1 VRPTDPRRWRPRL
14 GVIGARRRRQGTGSH
29 LARFAH
35 EAGGR
40 IVAVAGSSGETAAE
54 ASHALVRWGIEAT
67 PYADAQEMVAQ
78 ESLDALVV
86 ASPVAFHERHLRLA
100 LEANLH
106 ALCEKPLLWR
116 PTGLSEVAAEIFAAF
131 RDRGLHLACQAQW
144 PKTLPAYASL
154 FPVAMPPARFDMAM
168 APAVTGYEALVESVP
183 HPLSL
188 LEEVREAAGFGEHA
202 DAAPLSRL
210 RIDRP
215 DGPSGGDRRLVVS
228 FGYPLPDGRE
238 IDARVAL
245 ETREEP
251 PRPASYGFDG
261 NVVHREIEEPG
272 YRLFLRADATDGAS
286 RRVPLEDPSRR
297 LVTEFVAAIS
307 QGPAPPPSR
316 RLEREVR
323 RLEEVLAAWSGP
335 RPQRLGVARPVRPP
349 RETGERAG

>member
-1 VRPTDPRRWRPRL
+1 VRPTDPLAWRPRL
-14 GVIGARRRRQGTGSH
+14 GVVGARRRRQGTGSH

-35 EAGGR
+35 DSGAR
-40 IVAVAGSSGETAAE
+40 IVAVAGSTGETAAE
-54 ASHALVRWGIEAT
+54 ASHALVRWGIQAT
-67 PYADAQEMVAQ
+67 PYADAAEMVAQ

-100 LEANLH
+100 LDGGLH

-116 PTGLSEVAAEIFAAF
+116 PTGLSKAATDLIAAF

-144 PKTLPAYASL
+144 PKTLSAYGSL
-154 FPVAMPPARFDMAM
+154 FPVAIPPARFEMAL

-188 LEEVREAAGFGEHA
+188 LEEMREAAGFGEA
-202 DAAPLSRL
+202 PDATPLRDL
-210 RIDRP
+210 RIERP
-215 DGPSGGDRRLVVS
+215 DGPEGGDRRLVVS
-228 FGYPLPDGRE
+228 FGYPLPDGKT
-238 IDARVAL
+238 IDARVVL

-272 YRLFLRADATDGAS
+272 YRLFLRADAPGGPS
-286 RRVPLEDPSRR
+286 RRVPLEDPARR

-307 QGPAPPPSR
+307 RGPPPPPSR
-316 RLEREVR
+316 RLEREVA
-323 RLEEVLAAWSGP
+323 RLEEVLGAWTGP
-335 RPQRLGVARPVRPP
+335 RNDALGAGRPVRPP
-349 RETGERAG
+349 RESGGRAR